1 MTVGLRLD
9 EAAWGLLHRAL
20 QLYRDNPR
28 ATDHLRHQ
36 LARLEQPLRIAVAG
50 PWRAGKSTLLNAIM
64 GEEVAP
70 VDGVEGSSVFTW
82 YEDGPQPCATAYS
95 TRHPPQEL
103 AIAKSAT
110 GMRVDLVGWRAG
122 ELRDIV
128 VQWPTRT
135 LRQVTLIDTPATGLD
150 EQGRAPVMER
160 VLREA
165 DAVLY
170 LTRDGRGSDLRVLET
185 SRESAVGQAAPVNVI
200 MVLSRMDETGGGR
213 IDGLLTARQLAR
225 RQHRDPRVNALCV
238 QVVPCSGLLGL
249 AGRIL
254 SESDYAVLA
263 ALAGVPRPELEPH
276 LLSAD
281 RFVRGELP
289 VRPDS
294 GVRTA
299 LLDRLDSAA
308 RAALL
313 GRLGLFGLRLA
324 TTLIR
329 TGCDSRAKLSA
340 ELIWRSGL
348 TELRDSM
355 ARSLVDRRDTLKA
368 RSALAAVEALLRAEP
383 GRGTEELRGRV
394 EQILA
399 GAHAFREL
407 RLLAALRTSRLG
419 FDAEL
424 AAEAQRLVG
433 GDGVG
438 LAARLGVEHDASV
451 QRLWEV
457 AAEAHWRWR
466 DRAEDPRLRLAQRRG
481 AQVVVRSCEGML
493 AELADGGR

>member
-9 EAAWGLLHRAL
+9 EAVWGLLHQAL
-20 QLYRDNPR
+20 QHYRDNPR

-50 PWRAGKSTLLNAIM
+50 PWRSGKSTLLNAIM

-70 VDGVEGSSVFTW
+70 VDGVAGSAVFAW
-82 YEDGPQPCATAYS
+82 YEDGPQPRATAYA
-95 TRHPPQEL
+95 TGQPPQEL
-103 AIAKSAT
+103 AIVKSAT
-110 GMRVDLVGWRAG
+110 GMRVDLVGRRAG

-160 VLREA
+160 VLRDA

-170 LTRDGRGSDLRVLET
+170 LTRDGRDSDLRVLET
-185 SRESAVGQAAPVNVI
+185 SRESAVGQAAAVNVI
-200 MVLSRMDETGGGR
+200 MVLSRVDETGGGR
-213 IDGLLTARQLAR
+213 IDGLLTARRLAR
-225 RQHRDPRVNALCV
+225 RQHRDPRVNELSV
-238 QVVPCSGLLGL
+238 HVVPCSGLLGL

-263 ALAGVPRPELEPH
+263 ELARVPRPELEPH

-281 RFVRGELP
+281 RFVRGDLP
-289 VRPDS
+289 VRLDA
-294 GVRTA
+294 GVRA
-299 LLDRLDSAA
+299 GLLA
-308 RAALL
+308 
-313 GRLGLFGLRLA
+313 RLGLFGIRLA
-324 TTLIR
+324 TTLVR

-340 ELIWRSGL
+340 ELIRRSGL
-348 TELRDSM
+348 TELRESM
-355 ARSLVDRRDTLKA
+355 ARFLVDRRDTLKA

-383 GRGTEELRGRV
+383 GRGADELLGRV
-394 EQILA
+394 EQILV
-399 GAHAFREL
+399 GAHEFREL

-419 FDAEL
+419 FDTEL
-424 AAEAQRLVG
+424 AAEAARLVG
-433 GDGVG
+433 GDGLG
-438 LAARLGVEHDASV
+438 LAARLGVEHDATV
-451 QRLWEV
+451 HRLWEV
-457 AAEAHWRWR
+457 AAEAQWRWR
-466 DRAEDPRLRLAQRRG
+466 NRAEDPLLRLAQRRG

-493 AELADGGR
+493 AELAEGGR

>member
-9 EAAWGLLHRAL
+9 EAVWGLLNQAL
-20 QLYRDNPR
+20 QLYGDDRR
-28 ATDHLRHQ
+28 AVDHLRHQ
-36 LARLEQPLRIAVAG
+36 LARLEEPLRIAVVG
-50 PWRAGKSTLLNAIM
+50 PWRSGKSTLLNAIM

-70 VDGVEGSSVFTW
+70 VDGVDGSTVFTW
-82 YEDGPQPCATAYS
+82 YEDGPQPSATAYS
-95 TRHPPQEL
+95 TSHPPQEL

-160 VLREA
+160 VLRDA

-170 LTRDGRGSDLRVLET
+170 LTRDGRESDLRALET
-185 SRESAVGQAAPVNVI
+185 SRESAVGQAAAVNVV
-200 MVLSRMDETGGGR
+200 MVLSRVDETGGGR

-225 RQHRDPRVNALCV
+225 RQQRDPRVNALCV

-263 ALAGVPRPELEPH
+263 GLARVARPELDPH

-289 VRPDS
+289 I
-294 GVRTA
+294 
-299 LLDRLDSAA
+299 RLDPGV

-313 GRLGLFGLRLA
+313 DRLGLFGLRLA
-324 TTLIR
+324 TTLVR

-340 ELIWRSGL
+340 ELIRRSGL
-348 TELRDSM
+348 TELRESM
-355 ARSLVDRRDTLKA
+355 ARSLIDRRDTLKA

-383 GRGTEELRGRV
+383 VRGADELLGRV

-399 GAHAFREL
+399 GAHEFREL
-407 RLLAALRTSRLG
+407 RLLATLRTNRLG
-419 FDAEL
+419 FDTEL

-438 LAARLGVEHDASV
+438 LAARLGVEHDATV

-457 AAEAHWRWR
+457 AAEAQWRWR
-466 DRAEDPRLRLAQRRG
+466 KRAEDPLLRLGQRRG
-481 AQVVVRSCEGML
+481 AQVVVRSCEGMI
-493 AELADGGR
+493 AELAEGGR

>member
-9 EAAWGLLHRAL
+9 EAVWGLLHQAL
-20 QLYRDNPR
+20 QLYRNNPR

-36 LARLEQPLRIAVAG
+36 LARLEQPLRIAIAG
-50 PWRAGKSTLLNAIM
+50 PWRSGKSTLLNAIM

-70 VDGVEGSSVFTW
+70 VDGVDGSEVFTW
-82 YEDGPQPCATAYS
+82 YEDGAQPNATAYS
-95 TRHPPQEL
+95 TSHPPQEL
-103 AIAKSAT
+103 AIVKSAT

-135 LRQVTLIDTPATGLD
+135 LRQATLIDTPAAGVD

-160 VLREA
+160 VLRDA

-170 LTRDGRGSDLRVLET
+170 LTRDGRGSDLGVLET
-185 SRESAVGQAAPVNVI
+185 SRKSIVGQAAPVNVI
-200 MVLSRMDETGGGR
+200 MVRSRADETGGGR

-225 RQHRDPRVNALCV
+225 RQQRDPRVNALCV
-238 QVVPCSGLLGL
+238 TVVPCSGLIGL

-254 SESDYAVLA
+254 SESDFA
-263 ALAGVPRPELEPH
+263 ALAELARLPRQELEAH
-276 LLSAD
+276 LLAAD
-281 RFVRGELP
+281 RFVRSDVPLRLDAE
-289 VRPDS
+289 VRA
-294 GVRTA
+294 A
-299 LLDRLDSAA
+299 LLDRLG
-308 RAALL
+308 LL
-313 GRLGLFGLRLA
+313 GLRLA

-340 ELIWRSGL
+340 ELIRRSGL
-348 TELRDSM
+348 ADLRESM
-355 ARSLVDRRDTLKA
+355 ARFLIDRRDTLKA

-383 GRGTEELRGRV
+383 GRGADEMLGRV

-399 GAHAFREL
+399 GAHEFREL
-407 RLLAALRTSRLG
+407 RLLAALRDNRLG
-419 FDAEL
+419 FDAGL

-438 LAARLGVEHDASV
+438 LAARLGVEHDATV
-451 QRLWEV
+451 QRLWDA
-457 AAEAHWRWR
+457 AAEAQWRWR
-466 DRAEDPRLRLAQRRG
+466 SRAEDPLSRLAQRRS
-481 AQVVVRSCEGML
+481 AQVVVRSCEGMI
-493 AELADGGR
+493 AELAEGGR